1 MEVYMKKYR
10 WLVFIQLIFFV
21 FSMSGCGKNSEK
33 GKIIATVNGAPL
45 LLKELQ
51 FNIAQ
56 RSKRNLDFKITPEVI
71 EEELNIMIEKKLV
84 IQEAMKKKLTNDE
97 KFVRTVRTFWEQTLI
112 KQLFELKKNSEW
124 KDYIFVNEEEIKNYY
139 QKLQY
144 RVTFKLIKAKDQ
156 VEADS
161 ILKKAQKGEVKN
173 WDEVIGPVKLEEIAN
188 DFQAKAFDMTEGE
201 IKIFY
206 SNKEPIIISLV
217 KKETVPQPPLQE
229 LYEYIKALILKEK
242 SRKVMRE
249 WIEDS
254 KSRAKIQVNKETLDN
269 FIKQG

>member
-1 MEVYMKKYR
+1 M
-10 WLVFIQLIFFV
+10 QLIFFV
-21 FSMSGCGKNSEK
+21 FSISGCEKESEK
-33 GKIIATVNGAPL
+33 GNIIATVNEAPL

-51 FNIAQ
+51 FNVAQ
-56 RSKRNLDFKITPEVI
+56 RSKRNLDFKITREVI
-71 EEELNIMIEKKLV
+71 EEELNIMIEKKLM

-97 KFVRTVRTFWEQTLI
+97 KFVRTVRSFWEQTLI
-112 KQLFELKKNSEW
+112 KNLIDRKKTGEW
-124 KDYIFVNEEEIKNYY
+124 KDYVFVNEEEIKNYY

-144 RVTFKLIKAKDQ
+144 RVTFKLIRAKDQ

-173 WDEVIGPVKLEEIAN
+173 WDEVIGPVKFEEIATH
-188 DFQAKAFDMTEGE
+188 FQEKAFDMSEGE
-201 IKIFY
+201 IKAFY
-206 SNKEPIIISLV
+206 ANKEHIIISLV
-217 KKETVPQPPLQE
+217 KKETVSQPPLQE
-229 LYEYIKALILKEK
+229 LYQYIKSLILREK
-242 SRKVMRE
+242 SREAMQK